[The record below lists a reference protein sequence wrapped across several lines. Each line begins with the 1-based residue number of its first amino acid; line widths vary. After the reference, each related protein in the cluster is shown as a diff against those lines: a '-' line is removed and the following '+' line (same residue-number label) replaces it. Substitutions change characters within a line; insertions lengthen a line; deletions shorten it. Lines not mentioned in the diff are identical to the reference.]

1 MHQFEKLYSY
11 ILMKI
16 IIQAGQLILSL
27 SILVIIHE
35 CGHFIFARLFRTRV
49 EKFYLF
55 FDPWFSLFK
64 IKKGETEYGM
74 GWLPLGGYVKIAG
87 MIDESMD
94 REQLKKP
101 PQPWEFRSKPAW
113 QRLFI
118 MLGGVSFNFIT
129 AILVYVILLFN
140 YGEEYL
146 PNKNVTYGVMWDSLA
161 LEQGFRNGD
170 KILLLDGKEIERYSD
185 VDKTIVTDGVK
196 TITVDR
202 NGEIITITLP
212 DNFVR
217 KIIAKEAFPLTQPV
231 IPNIIDSVLFKSE
244 AMKIGLMSGDRIIR
258 INEIPIHTWYDI
270 LENIGGKSGQ
280 RISMK
285 VVRQNDTIDKMIN
298 IPATGKIGIAPLP
311 FNTKTIKY
319 SFLQSIP
326 RGIESG
332 VQTLVSYV
340 KQIKYVFTR
349 EGAKSIGGFGRIAGL
364 FPEVWDWIEFWQ
376 LTALL
381 SIILAFMNVLPIPA
395 LDGGHVMFLMYE
407 IVTGRKPGDKF
418 LEYAQVIGMILLLT
432 LLLYANGNDIY
443 RGIQNWFGK

>member
-1 MHQFEKLYSY
+1 LHQFKNLYSY

-35 CGHFIFARLFRTRV
+35 LGHFIFARLFHTRV
-49 EKFYLF
+49 EKFFLF
-55 FDPWFSLFK
+55 FNPGFSLFK
-64 IKKGETEYGM
+64 IKRGETEYGM

-94 REQLKKP
+94 KEQLKKP

-129 AILVYVILLFN
+129 AILIYVILLFN

-146 PNKNVTYGVMWDSLA
+146 PNENVTYGVMWDSLA

-170 KILLLDGKEIERYSD
+170 RILLLDGKKIERYSD

-202 NGEIITITLP
+202 SGKIITITLP
-212 DNFVR
+212 DDFVR

-231 IPNIIDSVLFKSE
+231 IPNIIDSVSPKSE
-244 AMKIGLMSGDRIIR
+244 AMKIGLMSGDRIIK

-270 LENIGGKSGQ
+270 VEQISGKSNQ
-280 RISMK
+280 KINMK
-285 VVRQNDTIDKMIN
+285 IFRQNDTINKTAN
-298 IPATGKIGIAPLP
+298 IPATGKIGIAHVP

-332 VQTLVSYV
+332 VETLVSYV
-340 KQIKYVFTR
+340 KQIKYVFTK
-349 EGAKSIGGFGRIAGL
+349 EGAKNIGGFGRIAGL
-364 FPEVWDWIEFWQ
+364 FPAAWDWIAFWQ

-381 SIILAFMNVLPIPA
+381 SIILAFMNILPIPA

-407 IVTGRKPGDKF
+407 IITGRKPGDKF
-418 LEYAQVIGMILLLT
+418 LEYAQVIGMILLLA